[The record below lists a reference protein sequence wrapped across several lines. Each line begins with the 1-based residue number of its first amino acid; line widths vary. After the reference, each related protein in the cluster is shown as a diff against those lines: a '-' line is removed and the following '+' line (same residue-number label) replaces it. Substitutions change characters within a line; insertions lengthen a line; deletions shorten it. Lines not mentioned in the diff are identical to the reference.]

1 MICVNCGK
9 EISDNSQ
16 FCGFC
21 GTPVAAAAA
30 PAPEPVPVMEAAPA
44 AEPAPA
50 PEPVMESAP
59 TPVQP
64 TGFMP
69 GQAAVP
75 PTPMQGQ
82 TAVPPMQAQFTQ
94 QTGFVPGQNPAA
106 IPPTPMQTQPMQ
118 AQPAGAIPPA
128 VPPAAGGEKKKGKAG
143 IIVLII
149 ILVLLL
155 AGGGVLAFLFLNRP
169 IGKINKALEAGDITT
184 AVELYE
190 NLSND
195 KDKAEVSERLLIYA
209 EEARDNYLSEDIDYE
224 EALDI
229 LSLLADA
236 RLETDDEIDSILAFV
251 NRIYASRE
259 SYAAA
264 EAYRAN
270 GEYAMALESY
280 DDVIADD
287 TRYYDK
293 AQTAIEEVKKEL
305 ISSTIDEAYALM
317 NSGDYQAAMDLLTE
331 VNLSIP
337 GGGSSELTD
346 AYLTVQ
352 AAAQDNIIHDVIED
366 ANIAIAEG
374 RYSEAREMLEDA
386 LAAYPDNA
394 DLQNAIAGLVSDG
407 ALVGTW
413 VLEYDIQS
421 MIVEELGEDFA
432 DFESPLVIP
441 IMFEFN
447 EDGTFRMYLGGDL
460 RQNFDDWLDDFVEY
474 TADYIYGMFEAEG
487 LGRTEIDYLIEG
499 VYGSSL
505 EDYLRATLYEE
516 MGSALEDLE
525 DLGDMEETAY
535 YEVQGDRI
543 YMSDYN
549 YDIIGNNDYV
559 LFEIYGDTLILT
571 EEGSAGQEIIEGLSY
586 PLTFKRVANNY

>member
-1 MICVNCGK
+1 MVCKYCGK
-9 EISDNSQ
+9 EISSESK
-16 FCGFC
+16 FCAFC
-21 GTPVAAAAA
+21 GTPVTP
-30 PAPEPVPVMEAAPA
+30 PATVMEVASE
-44 AEPAPA
+44 AE
-50 PEPVMESAP
+50 P
-59 TPVQP
+59 TPVILPEPIQF
-64 TGFMP
+64 TGVTP
-69 GQAAVP
+69 GQEAVP
-75 PTPMQGQ
+75 PTPMQGPAAVPPAPMQ
-82 TAVPPMQAQFTQ
+82 GQAAVPPMQ
-94 QTGFVPGQNPAA
+94 
-106 IPPTPMQTQPMQ
+106 TQPV
-118 AQPAGAIPPA
+118 GAIPPA
-128 VPPAAGGEKKKGKAG
+128 VPPTEGGKKKKGKAG
-143 IIVLII
+143 LIVVIVL
-149 ILVLLL
+149 LVLLL
-155 AGGGVLAFLFLNRP
+155 AGGGVLAFMFLSRP
-169 IGKINKALEAGDITT
+169 IGKINKALEAGDIVT

-190 NLSND
+190 NLSNN
-195 KDKAEVSERLLIYA
+195 KDKEEVSEKLLIYA
-209 EEARDNYLSEDIDYE
+209 EEARDDYLNEDIGYE
-224 EALDI
+224 EALGT
-229 LSLLADA
+229 LQLLADA
-236 RLETDDEIDSILAFV
+236 GLETDDEIDAILGFV
-251 NRIYASRE
+251 NRIYFSRE

-305 ISSTIDEAYALM
+305 ISSAIDEAYALM

-331 VNLSIP
+331 ANLSIP
-337 GGGSSELTD
+337 GGSTELTD

-352 AAAQDNIIHDVIED
+352 AAVQDNIINDVIED

-374 RYSEAREMLEDA
+374 RYSDAREMLEDA

-394 DLQNAIAGLVSDG
+394 DLQNALAGLVSDG

-447 EDGTFRMYLGGDL
+447 EDGTFRMYLGGNL

-505 EDYLRATLYEE
+505 EDYLRTMLYEE

-543 YMSDYN
+543 YMSDYS

-571 EEGSAGQEIIEGLSY
+571 EEGGAGQEIIEGLSY